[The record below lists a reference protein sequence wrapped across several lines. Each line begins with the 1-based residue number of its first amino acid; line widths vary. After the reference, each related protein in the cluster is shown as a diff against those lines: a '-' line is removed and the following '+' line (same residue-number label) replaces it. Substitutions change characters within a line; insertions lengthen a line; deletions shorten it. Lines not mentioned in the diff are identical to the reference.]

1 MAEQKVPSRDEL
13 IVRQSQMERAIEIYT
28 LIGEKP
34 SIREICRLSKLL
46 TEFIFTWNLNDD
58 KLKKFDSNYK
68 LLSREELNESLMNM
82 IKVKLETGNKD

>member
-1 MAEQKVPSRDEL
+1 MAEQKVPSKDEL

-46 TEFIFTWNLNDD
+46 TEFIFTWNENDD
-58 KLKKFDSNYK
+58 SLKKFDSNYK
-68 LLSREELNESLMNM
+68 LKSREELNELLKNM
-82 IKVKLETGNKD
+82 INVKLETDK

>member
-46 TEFIFTWNLNDD
+46 TEFIFTWNENDD
-58 KLKKFDSNYK
+58 SLKKFDSNYK
-68 LLSREELNESLMNM
+68 LKSREELNELLKNM
-82 IKVKLETGNKD
+82 INVKLETDK